1 MLLASGRVSLFQG
14 MDWVLVLKDGSICQ
28 QGTPAELAAADGCYG
43 RLAERERL
51 LAELEGSA

>member
-1 MLLASGRVSLFQG
+1 

-28 QGTPAELAAADGCYG
+28 QGTPAELAAADGCYA
-43 RLAERERL
+43 RLTERERL